1 MLNKTLENR
10 KVFKGFLLL
19 GQGPVFEEEFFVD
32 PKNGT
37 KKTNKPPAMQVC
49 SQIALASSK
58 KPPIV

>member
-1 MLNKTLENR
+1 MP
-10 KVFKGFLLL
+10 FLLL

>member
-1 MLNKTLENR
+1 MIFETVAKSQLS
-10 KVFKGFLLL
+10 FLLL